1 MHILALS
8 KAAGQRVGAGGAR
21 GRLRAQ
27 QPPRSRARLVR
38 PRLTGIIELY
48 HRLEALPPDL
58 LSYTLR
64 KLRPWDR
71 APAAATNRLLR
82 ATLAAG
88 IRAHPRPSVAPSSGL
103 FGSRICGRKTGL
115 VRSSGFSRPHDEKP
129 PKGGTTNAQSS
140 IHAGVGK
147 PAAWSHCLAR
157 LLWAVIKCD
166 SVRVPV

>member
-82 ATLAAG
+82 ATLAAAVHHLPCMPLLQLPHLLD
-88 IRAHPRPSVAPSSGL
+88 RFPNAESAL
-103 FGSRICGRKTGL
+103 ICDALTDGPPPCAEAFAAACPYVSL
-115 VRSSGFSRPHDEKP
+115 QFKP
-129 PKGGTTNAQSS
+129 
-140 IHAGVGK
+140 
-147 PAAWSHCLAR
+147 
-157 LLWAVIKCD
+157 
-166 SVRVPV
+166 